1 MPIKV
6 FIEQINQNERQ
17 QFQEGGDHEMA
28 ALDAAADP
36 QRQNVSVRV
45 KNTDTL
51 DEYRGES
58 YCNPQFLQKIYG
70 WIKKNKYECR
80 SLNNNSEMELKV
92 EIFKFPLKRVPKSD
106 VEILKQEICQMRKDN
121 QRLKGGLKMF
131 RYYFLNMWKERS
143 RILIQEKPEL
153 KQELIESA

>member
-28 ALDAAADP
+28 PHDAASDQ
-36 QRQNVSVRV
+36 QRPNVSVRV

-58 YCNPQFLQKIYG
+58 YCNPQFL
-70 WIKKNKYECR
+70 
-80 SLNNNSEMELKV
+80 
-92 EIFKFPLKRVPKSD
+92 
-106 VEILKQEICQMRKDN
+106 
-121 QRLKGGLKMF
+121 
-131 RYYFLNMWKERS
+131 
-143 RILIQEKPEL
+143 
-153 KQELIESA
+153 